1 MRGAAKRQTTA
12 NPQKPVGKRATQ
24 GRPRDEAEDNRI
36 RALDNMKNHE
46 ALYMEF
52 LESLAGKREAREEEL
67 KRERARIE
75 ELVDKNSKIV
85 LKLVGSYFEE
95 LREQW
100 VEKYHNAEQE
110 RLIGGISRLTKKARQ
125 KLSKIRKLSESFVN
139 GDYEEDLLT
148 YALEKDL
155 DQTIKQIQDDALEL
169 EGTDKKSPSQV
180 AIALKKEKVQD
191 FFYALQELVQFSFET
206 HTDKPLRPPEA
217 LHGDLQV
224 RGKSLP
230 KEAKK
235 EKSLAL
241 APDLNEGSKNLSG
254 RNKPRPVLKSRELNT
269 KDKCEADSDKSADS
283 ICLKKFVDDPKHK
296 QLRQSPEKLRM
307 MRLTDDSR
315 QQEKENYADNSTVT
329 AKEIF
334 DLSKNS
340 ISDLLGPDLGLKK
353 LDGHKKHH
361 QTTDSDQADPFY
373 LHFFQ
378 PRSNRLHVVNK
389 LAEGFKKETMELGD
403 FIVPRY
409 HKSLLT
415 NEGVIILTGGSEE
428 DSPSKKSYLLDIERS
443 LFMEIAEMNIGRSA
457 HAMVAHA
464 GLIYVIG
471 GVSEERVSTDSC
483 EVFSPQLNTWSEI
496 ARLNV
501 ACHSACVVSANN
513 SIYKFGGLTDEQE
526 VAQVIER
533 FNGREWVEVGFD
545 PSKTQLYS
553 SSLVFALNSREI
565 MIVGGTEA
573 ESEYKVNETY
583 IVKLSEADKNN
594 SFVHIRKGPNLPVKE
609 GFWTPEVE
617 YFDGRFYMLQNISHQ
632 KDKKSVLLDQRRLL
646 EYDPREE
653 AWSSVEVL

>member
-12 NPQKPVGKRATQ
+12 NPLKPAGKRAAP

-52 LESLAGKREAREEEL
+52 LESLAGKKEAREEEL

-75 ELVDKNSKIV
+75 ELVEKNSKIV

-110 RLIGGISRLTKKARQ
+110 RLIGGLSRLTKKARQ

-169 EGTDKKSPSQV
+169 EGSDKKAPSQV

-191 FFYALQELVQFSFET
+191 FFYALQELVQFSFEAPGEKA
-206 HTDKPLRPPEA
+206 HRAPEA
-217 LHGDLQV
+217 PAAENH

-230 KEAKK
+230 KEGKK
-235 EKSLAL
+235 EKPLVQ
-241 APDLNEGSKNLSG
+241 PQDLLEGSKNQSG
-254 RNKPRPVLKSRELNT
+254 RVKSRPVLKSREANT
-269 KDKCEADSDKSADS
+269 RERLEEGSDRSAES
-283 ICLKKFVDDPKHK
+283 ICLKKFVEEPKQRPK
-296 QLRQSPEKLRM
+296 QSPEKLRM
-307 MRLTDDSR
+307 MRLTEDSR
-315 QQEKENYADNSTVT
+315 QQDKENFAENSTVT

-353 LDGHKKHH
+353 LEAQKKHH
-361 QTTDSDQADPFY
+361 QTTDSEPREAFY

-378 PRSNRLHVVNK
+378 PRSNRLHVVSK
-389 LAEGFKKETMELGD
+389 QGEGFRKETMELGD

-471 GVSEERVSTDSC
+471 GVSEERTSTDSC

-496 ARLNV
+496 ARLNA

-545 PSKTQLYS
+545 PSKAQLYS
-553 SSLVFALNSREI
+553 SSLVFALSSREI

-583 IVKLSEADKNN
+583 IVKLPDADKAN
-594 SFVHIRKGPNLPVKE
+594 FVHIRKGPNLPVKE

-617 YFDGRFYMLQNISHQ
+617 YYEGRFYMLQNISHQ

-653 AWSSVEVL
+653 AWSSMSVL